1 MAGTFASPAQ
11 RRILLTACLGAFM
24 ATLDSSIVNI
34 ALPQIAHDF
43 RASLSQIS
51 WVMVSYLLASVA
63 LLLPFGRL
71 GDLLA
76 PGRLFLQGL
85 VIFTAGSVL
94 CGFSPNLPWMVSSR
108 VVQAVGAALMM
119 SLAPKL
125 IAVTFEEKDRG
136 FALGLFSTAFA
147 SGVSVGAPLGG
158 IITGWLG
165 WPYIYFIN
173 IPVCLAALLTGSRPL
188 MQIRGQG
195 EWIWKHFDI
204 GGSLV
209 LAGAI
214 ISLLL
219 GLDWVKTSS
228 LSDPR
233 TSGAFIIAAVLFLL
247 LLPLE
252 RSHPSPI
259 LRGELWK
266 SPPFLMGSAVVVLAF
281 AAVLGTSFLMPF
293 FLGRIYGYS
302 PQQIGFLMAC
312 WSVTNAL
319 VAAVGGYLSDRF
331 GNMPVLRFGSCL
343 ILVGLVSLL
352 LTDATNSTWEL
363 IGRFVII
370 GAGFGLFQ
378 APNLNEILRGTE
390 PSLVGLAAS
399 ANSVLKNLGAL
410 LGITMMVMV
419 IAYIKLHHV
428 PLTSQNPLGLNAF
441 HTAFTAAVIVAA
453 VNLLLNLLPRTTFRP
468 GETASEQM
476 PPAPPARE

>member
-1 MAGTFASPAQ
+1 MTGTTAGSAQ
-11 RRILLTACLGAFM
+11 KRILFTACLGAFM

-34 ALPQIAHDF
+34 ALPRIALDF
-43 RASLSQIS
+43 HATLSQIS
-51 WVMVSYLLASVA
+51 WIMGSYLLASVA

-76 PGRLFLQGL
+76 PGRLFLLGL
-85 VIFTAGSVL
+85 VIFTLGSAL

-108 VVQAVGAALMM
+108 VAQAVGAALMM

-125 IAVTFEEKDRG
+125 IAVAFEEKDRG

-173 IPVCLAALLTGSRPL
+173 IPVCLVALLAGSRPML
-188 MQIRGQG
+188 QIRAQG
-195 EWIWKHFDI
+195 EWTRRSFDTW
-204 GGSLV
+204 GSLV
-209 LAGAI
+209 LAASLV
-214 ISLLL
+214 SLLL
-219 GLDWVKTSS
+219 GLDWVKTSP
-228 LSDPR
+228 LTDPW
-233 TSGAFIIAAVLFLL
+233 TLGAFILAAVFCLL
-247 LLPLE
+247 LIPLE
-252 RSHPSPI
+252 RNHPSPI
-259 LRGELWK
+259 LHGELWK
-266 SPPFLMGSAVVVLAF
+266 SPPFLMGSTVVVLTF
-281 AAVLGTSFLMPF
+281 AAVLGTAFLVPF

-302 PQQIGFLMAC
+302 SEQIGFLMAC

-319 VAAVGGYLSDRF
+319 VAAIGGYLSDRF
-331 GNMPVLRFGSCL
+331 GNMPVLRLGSCL

-352 LTDATNSTWEL
+352 LTGAASSTPGL
-363 IGRFVII
+363 VGRFVII

-378 APNLNEILRGTE
+378 APNLNEILRGTK

-419 IAYIKLHHV
+419 FAHIKLHHL
-428 PLTSQNPLGLNAF
+428 PLTSQNPLGLDAF
-441 HTAFTAAVIVAA
+441 HTAFTAAVIVAGA
-453 VNLLLNLLPRTTFRP
+453 NLLLNLLPRAP
-468 GETASEQM
+468 SGEREIVSAQ
-476 PPAPPARE
+476 PPPSA